1 MIHPSDENALSFDYM
16 IVDIRLLHCY
26 NYRVVRCYH
35 LATQFI
41 GHLGF
46 ILIISYNC
54 LRMYNYLKNTVK
66 NFQSSLSMYDKFHP
80 FYILL

>member
-1 MIHPSDENALSFDYM
+1 MIHPSDENGPYFDYI
-16 IVDIRLLHCY
+16 IVDIWLLHCY

-35 LATQFI
+35 WVKQYI
-41 GHLGF
+41 WHLGS

-66 NFQSSLSMYDKFHP
+66 NF
-80 FYILL
+80 